1 MIRLLIVVLFIVTAA
16 FPAFAADG
24 PVISGILD
32 TIVNLGAGE
41 ADDFS
46 YGIEAVANLR
56 MQAKIKDKG
65 VFYGA
70 FNLIAVSGTAL
81 DSAVALGGM
90 NAGTLST
97 SALVAGENYAA
108 ALELER
114 LYFRVTGEYLDV
126 DTGLM
131 RLAFGYGQV
140 FGSSDFLNPRN
151 PLFPDARPRGI
162 LGSAVSVYPADTAK
176 VLAFATAPKN
186 PFNSNGGGFLFGLS
200 GDKHW
205 DKVSLQVLYAVET
218 PQEGSAFGIHR
229 GGLSLKADV
238 AVGLVADMLYT
249 YNHETTEG
257 MDGLSAGAGVDYSF
271 YNGNFYVLAEYLF
284 NGSTSATAR
293 SAGNPTGFANQ
304 HYLYAMLRY
313 AFNDY
318 TSTSLACIA
327 SFEDLSCAPILSVE
341 HELFQ
346 GLTLSFSGRLPL
358 DRDVFSGNGERG
370 ELGPIPP
377 GAEAGTRFL
386 FTAKARLRF

>member
-16 FPAFAADG
+16 FPALAADG
-24 PVISGILD
+24 PVLSGLLD
-32 TIVNLGAGE
+32 TIVNLGAGAGE

-46 YGIEAVANLR
+46 YGIEEVANLR
-56 MQAKIKDKG
+56 MQTKIKDKG

-81 DSAVALGGM
+81 GGM
-90 NAGTLST
+90 NAGTYPGLST

-162 LGSAVSVYPADTAK
+162 LGSAVSVYPTDTAK

-186 PFNSNGGGFLFGLS
+186 PFNSNGNGFLFGLS

-205 DKVSLQVLYAVET
+205 DKVSLQVLYAFET
-218 PQEGSAFGIHR
+218 PQEASSFGIHR

-238 AVGLVADMLYT
+238 EVGLVADMLYT

-257 MDGLSAGAGVDYSF
+257 IDGLSVGAGFDYSF
-271 YNGNFYVLAEYLF
+271 YDGNFYVLAEYLF

-318 TSTSLACIA
+318 TSTSLACIV
-327 SFEDLSCAPILSVE
+327 SFEDISFAPILSVE

-358 DRDVFSGNGERG
+358 DRDVFSGNGEWG

-377 GAEAGTRFL
+377 GVEAGTRFL